1 MIFPSFSII
10 IPIFNEKKNI
20 ISLLRKIISS
30 IRDLKYELIIIDDSS
45 TDGSQNVIEK
55 FIKKKSYIKLIK
67 RTKYPRDLS
76 LSCIRGF
83 EKSNNKFILV
93 MDGDGQHH
101 PKYIKRMLKKMN
113 NRNLDFVIG
122 TRNLFSEKFEGL
134 SYLRKKSSQLIIIL
148 INFLF
153 GNITKDPMSGFFIF
167 RKKVY
172 LEYKHKL
179 YKKGYKILFDLIT
192 SKKNLNISDI
202 NIKFLRRNEGQSKM
216 SFKIVI
222 ILVFQIIYKLIKKI
236 R

>member
-1 MIFPSFSII
+1 
-10 IPIFNEKKNI
+10 
-20 ISLLRKIISS
+20 
-30 IRDLKYELIIIDDSS
+30 
-45 TDGSQNVIEK
+45 
-55 FIKKKSYIKLIK
+55 
-67 RTKYPRDLS
+67 
-76 LSCIRGF
+76 
-83 EKSNNKFILV
+83 

-172 LEYKHKL
+172 LENKHKL